1 MEALAEKEESPVR
14 RKLSSVPRRTGVYI
28 LKGPREKVLYVG
40 KAKDLRSRVGSYFQ
54 PGADLDARKAAMV
67 RGVKDFS
74 FIVTDNELEALALE
88 ANLIKQYRPRFNV
101 ILRDDKNYPYLKVT
115 VQEQWPRIE
124 VVRKIK
130 KDGALY
136 FGPYVPA
143 GGMWEALSFIRR
155 HFNIRPCRYRLDR
168 PMRPCIQFQMGRCP
182 APCAGYMK
190 KDEYLKAVDEVILFL
205 KGRKTRLIE
214 ELRRKMELYS
224 RQMRYEE
231 AANTRDRINALE
243 RAWAPQKVISPE
255 LGDIDVVGHFLE
267 GAEVSLQVF
276 FIRNGIMTGARDFQV
291 KEAGGLP
298 EKELLHSFIEMFY
311 AKEIIPPAEVV
322 VSSRPYG
329 SEALAQWLRKKR
341 GARVRIVVP
350 RRGKKL
356 DLLRMASENAR
367 LLLASRAKTG
377 VSPLGELRD
386 RLSLLSV
393 PESIGAFDVSN
404 IAGREP
410 VGAFVL
416 WSGGQFRKEMYRH
429 LRIRTVEGAD
439 DYAMMRE
446 TVQRVLEDIRG
457 QWPDLVVIDGGRAHL
472 EAARKALEGF
482 EEPVEAVAVA
492 KKPDRAFT
500 SRSEEPVSLE
510 DRLPSSLLLRKI
522 RDEVHRFA
530 VAYHKKLRGKRLME
544 SPLESV
550 RGIGKK
556 RRLEL
561 LRRFGSVEAIRDAS
575 VEELAAVPGMNRK
588 AAAALKEALSGV
600 PAVPASG
607 GSMRENQG
615 YGKIS
620 GGEKS

>member
-1 MEALAEKEESPVR
+1 MEAAAEKGENPIR
-14 RKLSSVPRRTGVYI
+14 QKLSSVPRRPGVYI
-28 LKGPREKVLYVG
+28 LKGPREKVIYVG

-54 PGADLDARKAAMV
+54 RSADLDARKSAMV

-115 VQEQWPRIE
+115 VNEEWPRIE

-130 KDGALY
+130 RDGALY

-190 KDEYLKAVDEVILFL
+190 KEEYMKAVGEVVLFL
-205 KGRKTRLIE
+205 KGQKTRLIE
-214 ELRRKMELYS
+214 ELERKMELYS
-224 RQMRYEE
+224 RQMRFED
-231 AANTRDRINALE
+231 AAKIRDRINALE

-255 LGDIDVVGHFLE
+255 LGDIDVVGHFLD
-267 GAEVSLQVF
+267 GAEASFQVF
-276 FIRNGIMTGARDFQV
+276 FIRNGIMIGARDFQLRQA
-291 KEAGGLP
+291 AGMP

-329 SEALAQWLRKKR
+329 AEALTQWLEKKR
-341 GARVRIVVP
+341 GARIRIVAP

-356 DLLRMASENAR
+356 ELLRMASENAR
-367 LLLASRAKTG
+367 LLLAGGRKTAG

-410 VGAFVL
+410 VGAFVF
-416 WSGGQFRKEMYRH
+416 WSGGEFRKDMYRH
-429 LRIRTVEGAD
+429 LRIRTVQGAD

-457 QWPDLVVIDGGRAHL
+457 QWPDLIVIDGGRAHL

-500 SRSEEPVSLE
+500 SRSEEPVSLD

-530 VAYHKKLRGKRLME
+530 VSYHKKLRGKRLME

-561 LRRFGSVEAIRDAS
+561 LRRFGSLEAIREAS
-575 VEELAAVPGMNRK
+575 VEELAAAPGMNRRV
-588 AAAALKEALSGV
+588 AAAVKEALSG
-600 PAVPASG
+600 
-607 GSMRENQG
+607 GSVREKKV